1 MIRLVSFALGGREPR
16 EGQDSLGKP
25 GRLTDSWQESDIRI
39 GGRGAARLM
48 SSASLRM
55 LSDVKRGGARVKPM
69 RVVGQA
75 LCFGLK
81 EGLCR

>member
-1 MIRLVSFALGGREPR
+1 MRLVSSALGEREPR
-16 EGQDSLGKP
+16 KGQDTLGKP
-25 GRLTDSWQESDIRI
+25 ERLTDSWQESGLRI

-55 LSDVKRGGARVKPM
+55 LSDVKRGGGRVKPM
-69 RVVGQA
+69 WVVGQA